1 MSLTVSS
8 YTLDAD
14 GKMAGMFPPTIQ
26 FWREPGYK
34 DLTREQQHQRW
45 REANPNPGEDMAGP
59 ELYRK
64 EVWGSETVCSLG
76 CTLLPTLKERDIY
89 ATGGQIE
96 QLEREVGMLRDNIA
110 LVSERTAQDVERLE
124 HYLQNMTEAIGRA
137 RAISGGVV
145 IW

>member
-1 MSLTVSS
+1 MSLSVSS

-26 FWREPGYK
+26 FWREPGFQ
-34 DLTREQQHQRW
+34 DLTPEQKLERW
-45 REANPNPGEDMAGP
+45 REANPNPGKELAGP
-59 ELYRK
+59 EKYRE

-76 CTLLPTLKERDIY
+76 CTLLPTLKEKDIY
-89 ATGGQIE
+89 ATGDQIE
-96 QLEREVGMLRDNIA
+96 QLEREVGILRDNIA
-110 LVSERTAQDVERLE
+110 LVSEQTARDMEGLE

-137 RAISGGVV
+137 RAISGSVV